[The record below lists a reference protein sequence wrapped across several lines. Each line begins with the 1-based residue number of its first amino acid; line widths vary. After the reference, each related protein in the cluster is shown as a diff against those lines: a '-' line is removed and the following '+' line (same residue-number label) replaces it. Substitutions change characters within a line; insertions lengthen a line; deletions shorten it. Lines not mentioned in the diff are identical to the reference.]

1 MLRGEDEACFRWGAE
16 RQESSC
22 RALRCTQSTVGR
34 APQASF
40 GVAKVSAC
48 DQVWRTTQP
57 WLTRVECRDRGWQ
70 EPEYLHR
77 LAARGTADGRFG
89 DRLLRCMAQ

>member
-1 MLRGEDEACFRWGAE
+1 MLCPAVHSKHGR
-16 RQESSC
+16 
-22 RALRCTQSTVGR
+22 R

-57 WLTRVECRDRGWQ
+57 WLTRVECRNRGWQ

-77 LAARGTADGRFG
+77 LAARGTADGQLG
-89 DRLLRCMAQ
+89 DRLLRCIAQ